1 MPTVDTFLTFLFA
14 LFLLEIS
21 PGPDMMLTIARG
33 IGQGRRIAFLTVV
46 GNVFVAGIIQV
57 SFLVLGLVSVV
68 HAWPMALD
76 LLRWFGAG
84 YLIWLGI
91 KMLLTAGSDTKIKK
105 TVKITGREAV
115 KQGAI
120 NSLTNPKSLLFMFAF
135 LPQFVNPEAGPIWSQ
150 LLILGTIQKL
160 AGILSLGSVAMAS
173 GVFGEWLGKHPGFIK
188 WQERFTGVV
197 MIGLGIKMLFSGSS
211 ISGAGK

>member
-188 WQERFTGVV
+188 WQERLTGVV